1 MRFHNPNRPA
11 GPRSHSPRAADSVG
25 GPAGVR
31 VRAYDIIGTPAEA
44 LMVKLS

>member
-1 MRFHNPNRPA
+1 MRFHNPNRP
-11 GPRSHSPRAADSVG
+11 GPRTVQEQQIPWLG